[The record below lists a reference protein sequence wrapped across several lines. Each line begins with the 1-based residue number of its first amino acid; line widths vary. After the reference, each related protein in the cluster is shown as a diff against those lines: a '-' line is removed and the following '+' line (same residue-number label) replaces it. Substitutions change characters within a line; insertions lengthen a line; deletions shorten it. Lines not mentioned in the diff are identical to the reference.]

1 MDEVSQRITASQ
13 AESNLRALAKRASEN
28 GARYII
34 EHDGKPLA
42 AIVSIDELKL
52 IERIREQLPVP
63 EERAAA
69 LLAKLEKVS
78 TDDWTDEDCKDWV
91 DMIYWSSRGH
101 SAFEG

>member
-13 AESNLRALAKRASEN
+13 AESNLRTLAKMASEN

-42 AIVSIDELKL
+42 AIVCIAELKL
-52 IERIREQLPVP
+52 IECIREQLP
-63 EERAAA
+63 ERAAA
-69 LLAKLEKVS
+69 LLAKLEEVS
-78 TDDWTDEDCKDWV
+78 SDDWTDADYKDWV

-101 SAFEG
+101 SAFED

>member
-13 AESNLRALAKRASEN
+13 AGSNLRALAKRASEN

-42 AIVSIDELKL
+42 AIVGIAELKL
-52 IERIREQLPVP
+52 IERIREQLP
-63 EERAAA
+63 EGRAAA
-69 LLAKLEKVS
+69 LLAKLEGVS
-78 TDDWTDEDCKDWV
+78 SDDWTAEDYKDWV

-101 SAFEG
+101 SAFED